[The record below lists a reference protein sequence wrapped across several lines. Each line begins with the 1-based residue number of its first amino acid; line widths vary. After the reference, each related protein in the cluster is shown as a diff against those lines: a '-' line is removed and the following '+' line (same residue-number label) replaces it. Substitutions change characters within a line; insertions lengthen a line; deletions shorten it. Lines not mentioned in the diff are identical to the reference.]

1 MPFRLKVKDNGA
13 STVLANA
20 GVRLRVSVGV
30 IGAKAA
36 GQHDGAPPG
45 TTIAEIA
52 EKHELGL
59 GVPER
64 SFLRAYVDANE
75 AEIKKD
81 LRAAF
86 QQILRGKFTP
96 KRAAEILG
104 LRHVGGIQQYIADK
118 KVVPPLSPV
127 TIRIKGSDVPLIDT
141 GQLRSAITH
150 VVEKVLGGRAT
161 VLRGT
166 M

>member
-1 MPFRLKVKDNGA
+1 MF
-13 STVLANA
+13 
-20 GVRLRVSVGV
+20 RVSIGV
-30 IGAKAA
+30 LGAKADA
-36 GQHDGAPPG
+36 MHKDSPG
-45 TTIAEIA
+45 LTVAEIA

-75 AEIKKD
+75 TLIRRD
-81 LRAAF
+81 LQAAYK
-86 QQILRGKFTP
+86 QILRGKLSVP
-96 KRAAEILG
+96 QAAAL
-104 LRHVGGIQQYIADK
+104 VGMKHAAGVQKYIADG
-118 KVVPPLSPV
+118 KVKPELSPV
-127 TIRIKGSDVPLIDT
+127 TIRRKGSDVPLIDT

-150 VVEKVLGGRAT
+150 VVERVLGGRAA